1 MFSGNL
7 LYKPFIFEKGYSN
20 IAEFLIEKSIEFNI
34 DLNIQDES
42 GRTGFHYACMKN
54 HLKLAEMLIQ
64 KSVKFKIDLNVQDE
78 DGNTPYHL
86 ASIMKNSNLKL
97 MMMKN
102 ERSFKLFYRKKNSFI
117 FLFIV
122 KSEIIVRCRARR
134 NNFLT
139 S

>member
-7 LYKPFIFEKGYSN
+7 SYKPFIFEKGYSN
-20 IAEFLIEKSIEFNI
+20 IAEFLIEKSTDFKI

-42 GRTGFHYACMKN
+42 GRTGFHYACMEN

-64 KSVKFKIDLNVQDE
+64 KSVEFKIDLNVQDS

-97 MMMKN
+97 MIMKN
-102 ERSFKLFYRKKNSFI
+102 ARSFNIALGG
-117 FLFIV
+117 
-122 KSEIIVRCRARR
+122 CRYIPSCKWRGAGGYIQI
-134 NNFLT
+134 
-139 S
+139 